1 MPRHASRAE
10 SPTPTSPQVR
20 VIKKYPNRRLYD
32 TLTSSYITLAD
43 IKKLVMSGES
53 FNVVDAK
60 SQEDLTRSILLQI
73 ILEEELGGVPVFSE
87 TALANIIR
95 FYGHASQGFNQAQT
109 PAMLDI
115 VGNYVDQ
122 SRQVMTQM
130 QEQMQRQTDQMLLA
144 MGLKR

>member
-1 MPRHASRAE
+1 
-10 SPTPTSPQVR
+10 
-20 VIKKYPNRRLYD
+20 
-32 TLTSSYITLAD
+32 
-43 IKKLVMSGES
+43 MSGES